1 MISKSTVIAFLTFTA
16 VMLGCVLVLQNVI
29 LPPSAQAGTATRA
42 GIYAVTTAMED
53 EDSELLWL
61 VDVDAQNLSVYGVD
75 NNGFISELARANLGM
90 VFARQQVQTPPT
102 PTPPTP
108 PRTRVVEPGSGT
120 TPKRTPAP
128 CIEATP
134 GCHSFT

>member
-1 MISKSTVIAFLTFTA
+1 
-16 VMLGCVLVLQNVI
+16 MLGCVLVLQNVI

-90 VFARQQVQTPPT
+90 VFSQQVQTPT
-102 PTPPTP
+102 PTPAPT
-108 PRTRVVEPGSGT
+108 RTRVIEPGSGT
-120 TPKRTPAP
+120 TPGQ
-128 CIEATP
+128 TP
-134 GCHSFT
+134 GGGTSTQENPPRRPR